1 MAYRKR
7 KDLASIR
14 RRVED
19 DGDKEGGPDVR
30 ILDDDSSSEDSI
42 QEDNIN
48 DPEDNE
54 SQNSGYV
61 SSSVPQPGEI
71 LSRKRLEQRK
81 LDETRTSNNQDIS
94 NSRAVSESNGDLHM
108 MLNGLSLPED
118 VKVVDGVHF
127 DELGKDDRNYHSST
141 TVRSNPRENH
151 LFEKLQDKRK
161 REHEEY
167 KKKRLEDP
175 AFVPNRGSFFMHDHR
190 HSGPTINGC
199 RSFARV
205 RGRGKLGSGN
215 NFAHNSLNH
224 SHDPSDVPWAH
235 DMHDIITQPV
245 LNNSTQDHPQHKPN
259 LHSQATDSPLKDEPI
274 GRSLSVTKSLGTVQ
288 IRVALPLM
296 LKPINFSGTSLNQY
310 TRLPDHRPPLRR
322 DKPVR
327 VSLPDHQTKY
337 IYPTIDRSFIFIPRA
352 LRPNQQGFGGRGR
365 GRGRSVFGSGGG
377 YSRRTS
383 VFGGS
388 IYGSAHSPSVAMSR
402 RSSLAYDINR
412 ETLSSPTGSVISR
425 HQTVVS
431 SSKPVVRLPPSIQD
445 SHPSRLDSSSL
456 RPEEPSPIRET
467 SLNYD
472 QTPKKCDQNGSM
484 VTQNSDD
491 NSKLPL
497 PNSVS
502 LESTLNDHHPKV
514 TNNQQPKSQESIT
527 TFDFKSPS
535 KAYFDPRLQ
544 YKPPLH
550 NQAPAQV
557 NTSNYSND
565 GILHSRDFFFPLQ
578 SSTRIPLSRIP
589 ERAIH
594 AQAFQPNPYQS
605 QQQFYLHPYQVMP
618 QQHSYYYPPTYNS
631 ALSTP
636 NNVPAYIQVPPQQS
650 QHLPLPQTSQ
660 TENPLP
666 QAGVQ
671 SLISQEI
678 NGMVYYYDPAQIPA
692 IATYPAYQHQS
703 SYPIQQVGT
712 VGMGVIAPNPE
723 GYYYASTPQ
732 EIVYHPQ

>member
-19 DGDKEGGPDVR
+19 DGDGEGGPDVS
-30 ILDDDSSSEDSI
+30 ILDDDSFSEDSI

-48 DPEDNE
+48 DPEENE
-54 SQNSGYV
+54 SQNSGYY
-61 SSSVPQPGEI
+61 SSSVPQPGEL
-71 LSRKRLEQRK
+71 LSRKRLEQRNSDDTNT
-81 LDETRTSNNQDIS
+81 LNNQDIS
-94 NSRAVSESNGDLHM
+94 IPGAASESNGDLYM
-108 MLNGLSLPED
+108 MLNGLKLSED
-118 VKVVDGVHF
+118 VKSVDGVHF
-127 DELGKDDRNYHSST
+127 DELGKDDRNHHPST
-141 TVRSNPRENH
+141 AVRSNPRENH
-151 LFEKLQDKRK
+151 SFERLQDKRK

-190 HSGPTINGC
+190 HSGPTTNGF
-199 RSFARV
+199 RSFARG

-215 NFAHNSLNH
+215 NFAHNSFNH
-224 SHDPSDVPWAH
+224 SHAPSDAPWTH

-245 LNNSTQDHPQHKPN
+245 QTDSTQVHPQNNSN
-259 LHSQATDSPLKDEPI
+259 LHCQATESSLKDESTE
-274 GRSLSVTKSLGTVQ
+274 RTLSVTKSLGTVQ

-327 VSLPDHQTKY
+327 VSLPDHPTRY

-412 ETLSSPTGSVISR
+412 ESLSSPTGSVISR
-425 HQTVVS
+425 HQIAVG
-431 SSKPVVRLPPSIQD
+431 SSKPVVRLPPTIQD
-445 SHPSRLDSSSL
+445 LHLPRHDSPSL
-456 RPEEPSPIRET
+456 RPDEPSLVQET
-467 SLNYD
+467 SPNYD
-472 QTPKKCDQNGSM
+472 QKSNNCGQNGSK
-484 VTQNSDD
+484 VTHNSDD
-491 NSKLPL
+491 KSKLPL
-497 PNSVS
+497 SNSVS
-502 LESTLNDHHPKV
+502 LDPTSNDHQSKA
-514 TNNQQPKSQESIT
+514 TNIQQPNSQEPIS
-527 TFDFKSPS
+527 TFDVKSPS
-535 KAYFDPRLQ
+535 KAHLDPHLQ
-544 YKPPLH
+544 SQPPLH

-557 NTSNYSND
+557 NVNNYSHD
-565 GILHSRDFFFPLQ
+565 GMLHSRDISYPLQ
-578 SSTRIPLSRIP
+578 SSTRTPLSRIP

-594 AQAFQPNPYQS
+594 AQAFQPNPYQT

-618 QQHSYYYPPTYNS
+618 QHHSYYCPPTYNS
-631 ALSTP
+631 TLSTP

-660 TENPLP
+660 AENPPP
-666 QAGVQ
+666 QAGIQ

-692 IATYPAYQHQS
+692 IATYPAYQHHP
-703 SYPIQQVGT
+703 SYPIQQVGN
-712 VGMGVIAPNPE
+712 VGIGVMAPNPE
-723 GYYYASTPQ
+723 GYYYANTPQ
-732 EIVYHPQ
+732 GIVYHPQ